1 MSKDL
6 SAFGGLCLP
15 VGLELVAIL
24 ASEADGGGGAG
35 TDLTLYPDYG
45 SDVSSDLSTLVLPAC
60 SLLI

>member
-24 ASEADGGGGAG
+24 ASEADGRGPG

>member
-1 MSKDL
+1 MSKDV

-24 ASEADGGGGAG
+24 ASEADGGGPG